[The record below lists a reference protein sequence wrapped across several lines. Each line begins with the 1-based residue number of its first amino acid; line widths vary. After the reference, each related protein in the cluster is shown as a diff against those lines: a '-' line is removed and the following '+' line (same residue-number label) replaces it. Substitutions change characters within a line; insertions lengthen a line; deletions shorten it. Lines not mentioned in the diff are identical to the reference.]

1 MENRIKNANFRYRI
15 DPKIQTD
22 TKKIIAMK
30 RIFKI
35 AILAVLAFACVE
47 SASADNKLESKDG
60 NAQAKTVTQN
70 EQQDP
75 TEPSPEEREIYKKLE
90 KMMFAGAQPNQINLK
105 KDKEKGVLICHLRS
119 ITDPDKNENLGDAII
134 VRYLHPE
141 NKEEYFKLKKEGKN
155 PDPTDFPTQETYL
168 IPIGKGAM
176 NLQGYKNN
184 IDEQFGVE
192 RYCRIKSD
200 VYCFKW
206 EVYPEMFYEL
216 YDAGSSITNEDAA
229 RYFNYSNGGWVC
241 WHNFTGDERCGL
253 TKKIA
258 VSYEDAKL
266 IIDHLNKT
274 YPNK

>member
-1 MENRIKNANFRYRI
+1 
-15 DPKIQTD
+15 
-22 TKKIIAMK
+22 MK

-47 SASADNKLESKDG
+47 SASADNNLESKAGD
-60 NAQAKTVTQN
+60 AHAMSVAQN
-70 EQQDP
+70 EQLEP
-75 TEPSPEEREIYKKLE
+75 TEPSPEEMEIYRKLE

-105 KDKEKGVLICHLRS
+105 KDKERGVLICHLRS

-134 VRYLHPE
+134 VAYYHDR
-141 NKEEYFKLKKEGKN
+141 NKEDYFKLKKEGKN
-155 PDPTDFPTQETYL
+155 PDPTDFPTQETYM
-168 IPIGKGAM
+168 IPIGNRAMNLIGKGAM
-176 NLQGYKNN
+176 NLIVAENN

-206 EVYPEMFYEL
+206 EIYPEKFYEL
-216 YDAGSSITNEDAA
+216 YAAGSSITNEDAE
-229 RYFNYSNGGWVC
+229 RYFNFAQYGWVSY
-241 WHNFTGDERCGL
+241 HNFTGDERCGL

-258 VSYEDAKL
+258 LSYEEAKL
-266 IIDHLNKT
+266 IIDYLNKT

>member
-1 MENRIKNANFRYRI
+1 
-15 DPKIQTD
+15 
-22 TKKIIAMK
+22 MK
-30 RIFKI
+30 RVFKI

-47 SASADNKLESKDG
+47 SASADNNLESKAAD
-60 NAQAKTVTQN
+60 AHAMSVAQN

-75 TEPSPEEREIYKKLE
+75 TEPSPEEIEIYRKLE

-155 PDPTDFPTQETYL
+155 PAPTDFPTEETYL
-168 IPIGKGAM
+168 IPITTEGIMVDA
-176 NLQGYKNN
+176 YKNK
-184 IDEQFGVE
+184 ILAEIEE
-192 RYCRIKSD
+192 RCARIKAD
-200 VYCFKW
+200 RYCFKW

-216 YDAGSSITNEDAA
+216 YDAGSSITNKDAA
-229 RYFNYSNGGWVC
+229 RYFNYSNGGWVS

-258 VSYEDAKL
+258 VSYEEAKL

>member
-1 MENRIKNANFRYRI
+1 MRTFSIKYTLKF
-15 DPKIQTD
+15 KQIQ
-22 TKKIIAMK
+22 KNIAMK
-30 RIFKI
+30 RFFKI
-35 AILAVLAFACVE
+35 AILAVLAFASLQ

-60 NAQAKTVTQN
+60 NVQAKTVAQN
-70 EQQDP
+70 EQDDP
-75 TEPSPEEREIYKKLE
+75 LNPSAEEMEIYRKLE

-155 PDPTDFPTQETYL
+155 PDPTDFPTEETYL
-168 IPIGKGAM
+168 IPITTEGIMVDAF
-176 NLQGYKNN
+176 KNKFL
-184 IDEQFGVE
+184 EEFGEE
-192 RYCRIKSD
+192 RCARIKTD
-200 VYCFKW
+200 RYCFKW

-216 YDAGSSITNEDAA
+216 YDAGSSITNKDAA

-253 TKKIA
+253 TKEFF
-258 VSYEDAKL
+258 VSVEEAKL
-266 IIDHLNKT
+266 ILNCISEN
-274 YPNK
+274 Y